1 MEQLRSLFS
10 RNALSRR
17 SFLAGAGTAA
27 AGTLIAGCGSGGP
40 AILPAVT
47 AYNDVD
53 ILNFALNL
61 EYAEAEFYM
70 RAATGSGLSTTDAG
84 SGAGSVTG
92 GAQIPNLTPQQQSFL
107 NEIAYTEQQ
116 HVRFMRS
123 TLGSAAVSRPT
134 LDLTAGF
141 GGAVTA
147 ANSLTV
153 TSSSTTLPSIPT
165 SFNPFGSFP
174 EFMVG
179 ALVFEDTGVT
189 AYDGAAPL
197 ISAAGIAAG
206 YLSAAAGIMAVE
218 AYHAGFL
225 RSRLTINAILMGD
238 TAYPYPLYFNRLV
251 NLLDALSG
259 ATTETPLSGFSAD
272 VSTVDTVGTTTVV
285 PADSNA
291 IAYPRTTDQVLHIVY
306 GTFSNTTGAT
316 TPAAGVAGGGF
327 FPDGLNGN
335 ISVTQS

>member
-123 TLGSAAVSRPT
+123 TLG
-134 LDLTAGF
+134 
-141 GGAVTA
+141 
-147 ANSLTV
+147 
-153 TSSSTTLPSIPT
+153 
-165 SFNPFGSFP
+165 
-174 EFMVG
+174 VG
-179 ALVFEDTGVT
+179 CGVT
-189 AYDGAAPL
+189 ANSRFDSRIWWGGDCGEFADGDL
-197 ISAAGIAAG
+197 
-206 YLSAAAGIMAVE
+206 
-218 AYHAGFL
+218 FF
-225 RSRLTINAILMGD
+225 D
-238 TAYPYPLYFNRLV
+238 
-251 NLLDALSG
+251 
-259 ATTETPLSGFSAD
+259 D
-272 VSTVDTVGTTTVV
+272 V
-285 PADSNA
+285 AEYSNK
-291 IAYPRTTDQVLHIVY
+291 L
-306 GTFSNTTGAT
+306 
-316 TPAAGVAGGGF
+316 
-327 FPDGLNGN
+327 
-335 ISVTQS
+335 